1 MKAKVVLPFFDK
13 EFGKNRKKGD
23 VLEINASR
31 FHEIL
36 RKGAYVEAVD
46 GTAAKREK
54 IIKNSEVFEQ

>member
-36 RKGAYVEAVD
+36 RKGTYVEAVD
-46 GTAAKREK
+46 GTAAKKEK
-54 IIKNSEVFEQ
+54 